1 MLSPSPAVYV
11 LSRSLQPEGDTG
23 PWAQACGH
31 PPLWLAALR
40 GPVWLLTSL
49 YLAAS
54 WALTTRSLYP
64 ADRVLAVTRPGAQFL
79 PTALGLSCPSCDLL
93 CSAASFP
100 HVPPRVSPLRAWLFQ
115 HNILPEQKSFLTCK
129 SSWATVPLT
138 HIGRDKGR
146 WRLFSLQYYH
156 SSLRASPALL
166 YYFSDLPGSWA
177 PASSADWVTT
187 VGLGPPPPPDRP
199 HPIPVPLLS
208 EPPYRHEPH
217 FLLQSRAGLSCV
229 LWSGCTGPLCSPC
242 F

>member
-1 MLSPSPAVYV
+1 M

-31 PPLWLAALR
+31 PHTWFPPPLWLAALR
-40 GPVWLLTSL
+40 RPVWLLTSL

-64 ADRVLAVTRPGAQFL
+64 AGRVLAVTRPGAQFL
-79 PTALGLSCPSCDLL
+79 PTTLRLSCPSCDLL

-166 YYFSDLPGSWA
+166 YYFL
-177 PASSADWVTT
+177 TCL
-187 VGLGPPPPPDRP
+187 GLGPLPQ
-199 HPIPVPLLS
+199 V
-208 EPPYRHEPH
+208 
-217 FLLQSRAGLSCV
+217 Q
-229 LWSGCTGPLCSPC
+229 TG
-242 F
+242 